1 MTRQKAP
8 LATGEQ
14 EKMMKG
20 LIQNA
25 MNRAEEH
32 KNRQVQSDSTDF
44 SGNRAVIKVV
54 GCGGA
59 GGNSADRMME
69 IGIEGA
75 DIIAI
80 NTDAQDLMKIKA
92 NKKILIG
99 KETTAGLGAGAD
111 PTVGEAAARESESEI
126 KQAIGGADLVFVTCG
141 LGGGTGTG
149 SAPVVAEIA
158 KKMGALAIGV
168 ATLPFEMEGKHRW
181 DNASSGLSKLEAAVD
196 TLIVVPNDKLLQ
208 IVPDIPIATA
218 FKVADEIL
226 VNAVKGIA
234 ELITKPGLI
243 NLDFAD
249 VRAVMRG
256 GGIALIG
263 LGESDSDN
271 RASEAIQRAVNN
283 PLLDV
288 DITGA
293 KGALV
298 DVIGGPDLTLEE
310 SRQIVSVVS
319 DKLEVGAKVI
329 WGARIEETMKESVKV
344 LLIVTGIQSSQVM
357 AREKIFEQKRKEKME
372 KSLGISFVET
382 GESSASQSKGGK
394 QFGSEGK
401 VKRLF

>member
-1 MTRQKAP
+1 
-8 LATGEQ
+8 
-14 EKMMKG
+14 MMRG

-25 MNRAEEH
+25 MGRAAEQE
-32 KNRQVQSDSTDF
+32 KKTREIINDTSDF
-44 SGNRAVIKVV
+44 SSARAVIKVV

-59 GGNSADRMME
+59 GGNSVDRMME
-69 IGIEGA
+69 LGIEGA
-75 DIIAI
+75 EIIAV

-99 KETTAGLGAGAD
+99 RETTAGLGAGAD
-111 PTVGEAAARESESEI
+111 PSVGEAAARETEPDI
-126 KQAIGGADLVFVTCG
+126 KQALSGADLVFVTCG

-149 SAPVVAEIA
+149 SAPVVSEIA
-158 KKMGALAIGV
+158 KKMGALVIGV

-181 DNASSGLSKLEAAVD
+181 DNASVGLSKLETTVD
-196 TLIVVPNDKLLQ
+196 TLIIVPNDKLLQ

-218 FKVADEIL
+218 FKVADELL
-226 VNAVKGIA
+226 VNAVKGIT

-249 VRAVMRG
+249 VRAVMKS

-271 RASEAIQRAVNN
+271 RAIEAIQRAVNN

-319 DKLEVGAKVI
+319 DKLDVGAKVI
-329 WGARIEETMKESVKV
+329 WGARVEDSMKESIKV
-344 LLIVTGIQSSQVM
+344 LLIVTGVQSSQLM
-357 AREKIFEQKRKEKME
+357 SREKVFEQKRKEKME
-372 KSLGISFVET
+372 KSLGISFVNSE
-382 GESSASQSKGGK
+382 GVSAAGQQEKGGK
-394 QFGSEGK
+394 KTGGFEGK
-401 VKRLF
+401 IKRLF